1 MIIKGVK
8 KSLKWNGRRLIE
20 LTGTTCEY
28 NGEGIRTKKHSKWNN
43 HFKLKGSNII
53 QMNKV
58 TSNEDVILDFVYDSS
73 SMLVGLN
80 TVDEN
85 SCVIELF
92 CERMKKIC
100 LIILL
105 FKR

>member
-53 QMNKV
+53 QMN
-58 TSNEDVILDFVYDSS
+58 
-73 SMLVGLN
+73 
-80 TVDEN
+80 
-85 SCVIELF
+85 
-92 CERMKKIC
+92 
-100 LIILL
+100 
-105 FKR
+105 

>member
-1 MIIKGVK
+1 MEC
-8 KSLKWNGRRLIE
+8 RRLIE
-20 LTGTTCEY
+20 VTGSTYEY
-28 NGEGIRTKKHSKWNN
+28 NGEGSRIKKITPSETTT
-43 HFKLKGSNII
+43 FELEGSNII